1 MPLGDWNLESGRRDT
16 ERERERA
23 PDRFLLDSLCV
34 CVCLCGEDVGAASDR
49 VC

>member
-1 MPLGDWNLESGRRDT
+1 VPLGDWNLESGRRDT